1 MGHVTQLKRI
11 GIITGIEQETK
22 LLRPLIA
29 KLDEGVRPILS
40 CADMDIQKAADLAQD
55 LVAEGVSGLI
65 SFGVA
70 GGLALDL
77 KPGDLIL
84 PRVILKED
92 AAQIETDDAWLTALL
107 QNEKPRST
115 GPLISSPVPV
125 TNVEAKAALA
135 RDHGAVA
142 VDMESH
148 AIAEVALKAEV
159 PFIAVRVIVDG
170 ADMAIPEI
178 ALAGTPFAVM
188 KKAVKKP
195 GDIPAL
201 LRLGSHMN
209 KATKTLSSV
218 AGRGLPFFSL

>member
-11 GIITGIEQETK
+11 GIITGIEQEAK

-29 KLDEGVRPILS
+29 ELSDDIRPILR
-40 CADMDIQKAADLAQD
+40 CADMDVQKAVDLAQE
-55 LVAEGVSGLI
+55 LVAQDVSGLV

-70 GGLALDL
+70 GGLDPSL
-77 KPGDLIL
+77 KPGDLVL
-84 PRVILKED
+84 PQSILKE
-92 AAQIETDDAWLTALL
+92 AEAPIETHNEWLSSLL
-107 QNEKPRST
+107 QDENPAST

-125 TNVEAKAALA
+125 TTVEAKAALA
-135 RDHGAVA
+135 RNHGAIA
-142 VDMESH
+142 VDMESY
-148 AIAEVALKAEV
+148 AIAEVALRADV
-159 PFIAVRVIVDG
+159 PFIAIRVIVDG

-218 AGRGLPFFSL
+218 ARRGLPFFSL

>member
-1 MGHVTQLKRI
+1 MGHVEQLKRI
-11 GIITGIEQETK
+11 GIITGIQQEAK

-29 KLDEGVRPILS
+29 KLDKDVRPVLR
-40 CADMDIQKAADLAQD
+40 CADMDVQKAADLAQD
-55 LVAEGVSGLI
+55 LVALDVSGLA

-70 GGLALDL
+70 GGLDPDL
-77 KPGDLIL
+77 KPGDFVL
-84 PRVILKED
+84 PTEILKEGAVPI
-92 AAQIETDDAWLTALL
+92 AADEAWMAALL
-107 QNEKPRST
+107 QKEKPAST
-115 GPLISSPVPV
+115 RPLISSPVPV
-125 TNVEAKAALA
+125 TRVEDKAALA
-135 RDHGAVA
+135 RDSGAVA
-142 VDMESH
+142 VDMESY
-148 AIAEVALKAEV
+148 AIAEVASKASL
-159 PFIAVRVIVDG
+159 PFIAVRVIVDS